1 MGGNCQNGAEVF
13 KMKLNIIGNTF
24 SGDKS
29 ATHGK
34 ESKNIEWVTDGS
46 AEVSIHVDDGLFV
59 APTTPKRFGWI
70 LESQAIIPQVY
81 ANAPKV
87 LDNFECIF
95 THSKELLDLDSRF
108 KLAPVGT
115 HWIKE
120 PSIFEKSKAVSMI
133 ASNKIM
139 CLGHAVR
146 HEWIKKFHDKVDFF
160 GRGFK
165 EIPTKE
171 EGLNDYRFSIA
182 IENCSVPNYFTE
194 KIGDCF
200 ATGTIPVY
208 IGCSNIGQFFNTD
221 GIIKLDHELELESL
235 TEELYMS
242 KLDAVKDNFERIQK
256 YEIPEDWIYETY
268 LSYI

>member
-1 MGGNCQNGAEVF
+1 ME
-13 KMKLNIIGNTF
+13 KLNLIGSTF
-24 SGDKS
+24 AGDKS

-34 ESKNIEWVTDGS
+34 SSKHIEWVTDGS
-46 AEVSIHVDDGLFV
+46 AKISVHVDDGLFQPS
-59 APTTPKRFGWI
+59 PTEKRFGWI
-70 LESQAIIPQVY
+70 LESQAIIPQIY
-81 ANAPKV
+81 ANAPQV
-87 LDNFECIF
+87 LDNFDCIF
-95 THSKELLDLDSRF
+95 THSKELLDLDPRF
-108 KLAPVGT
+108 KFAPVGT

-120 PSIFEKSKAVSMI
+120 PAVMEKSKDVSMI

-139 CLGHAVR
+139 CLGHAIR
-146 HEWIKKFHDKVDFF
+146 HGWIQRLHDKVNFF

-165 EIPTKE
+165 EISEKE
-171 EGLNDYRFSIA
+171 QGLNDYRFSVA

-200 ATGTIPVY
+200 ATGTIPIY

-221 GIIKLDHELELESL
+221 GIIKLDHELDFNSL
-235 TEELYMS
+235 TEELYLS

-268 LSYI
+268 KEAFN

>member
-1 MGGNCQNGAEVF
+1 ME
-13 KMKLNIIGNTF
+13 KLNLIGSTF
-24 SGDKS
+24 AGDKS

-34 ESKNIEWVTDGS
+34 SSKHIEWVTDGS
-46 AEVSIHVDDGLFV
+46 AKISVHVDDGLFQPS
-59 APTTPKRFGWI
+59 PTEKRFG
-70 LESQAIIPQVY
+70 AIIPQIY
-81 ANAPKV
+81 ANAPQV
-87 LDNFECIF
+87 LDNFDCIF
-95 THSKELLDLDSRF
+95 THSKELLDLDPRF
-108 KLAPVGT
+108 KFAPVGT

-120 PSIFEKSKAVSMI
+120 PAVMEKSKDVSMI

-139 CLGHAVR
+139 CLGHAIR
-146 HEWIKKFHDKVDFF
+146 HGWIQRLHDKVDFF

-165 EIPTKE
+165 EISEKE
-171 EGLNDYRFSIA
+171 QGLNDYRFSVA

-200 ATGTIPVY
+200 ATGTIPIY

-221 GIIKLDHELELESL
+221 GIIRLDHELDFSSL

-256 YEIPEDWIYETY
+256 FEIPEDWIYETY
-268 LSYI
+268 KEAFN

>member
-1 MGGNCQNGAEVF
+1 ME
-13 KMKLNIIGNTF
+13 KLNLIGNTF
-24 SGDKS
+24 AGDKS

-34 ESKNIEWVTDGS
+34 ASKYIEWVTDGS
-46 AEVSIHVDDGLFV
+46 AKVSVHVDDGLFQSS
-59 APTTPKRFGWI
+59 PTDRRFGWI

-81 ANAPKV
+81 ANAPQV

-95 THSKELLDLDSRF
+95 THSKELLDLDPRF
-108 KLAPVGT
+108 KFAPVGT

-120 PSIFEKSKAVSMI
+120 PSIPKKTRSVSMI

-139 CLGHAVR
+139 CVGHAIR
-146 HEWIKKFHDKVDFF
+146 HGWIQRLHDKVDFF

-165 EIPTKE
+165 EIDAKE
-171 EGLNDYRFSIA
+171 EGLNDYRFSVA

-200 ATGTIPVY
+200 AAGTIPVY
-208 IGCSNIGQFFNTD
+208 VGCSNIGQFFNTD
-221 GIIKLDHELELESL
+221 GIIKLDHELDLNSL
-235 TEELYMS
+235 TEELYLS
-242 KLDAVKDNFERIQK
+242 RLDAVKDNFERIQK

-268 LSYI
+268 KEAFN

>member
-1 MGGNCQNGAEVF
+1 MEKVN
-13 KMKLNIIGNTF
+13 LIGSTF
-24 SGDKS
+24 AGDKS

-34 ESKNIEWVTDGS
+34 DSKCIEWVTDGS
-46 AEVSIHVDDGLFV
+46 AKLSIHVDDGLFQPS
-59 APTTPKRFGWI
+59 PTDRRFGWI

-81 ANAPKV
+81 ANAPQV

-95 THSKELLDLDSRF
+95 THSRELLDLDPRF
-108 KLAPVGT
+108 KFAPVGT

-120 PSIFEKSKAVSMI
+120 PSIPEKTKGVSMI

-139 CLGHAVR
+139 CMGHAIR
-146 HEWIKKFHDKVDFF
+146 HGWIQRLHDKVDFF

-165 EIPTKE
+165 EIESKE
-171 EGLNDYRFSIA
+171 EGLNDYRFSVA

-194 KIGDCF
+194 KLGDCF

-208 IGCSNIGQFFNTD
+208 IGCSNIGQFFNPD
-221 GIIKLDHELELESL
+221 GIIRLNHELELESL
-235 TEELYMS
+235 TEELYLS
-242 KLDAVKDNFERIQK
+242 KIDAVKENFERIQK

-268 LSYI
+268 KEAFSR